1 MSGEATQSVL
11 LANMEPELAALDP
24 IGLFREREGI
34 TAILPLPVARR
45 LGLPDPTVLRGIVL
59 NIHSSLETV
68 SLTAAISGRLAAV
81 GISANVVAAIYH
93 DHIFVPA
100 RDADRALAALRALR
114 AEAPGR
120 TEP

>member
-68 SLTAAISGRLAAV
+68 GLTAAISGRLAAV
-81 GISANVVAAIYH
+81 GISANVVAAFYH